1 MVMRII
7 LDLPNEETLKLL
19 DEDIKALGITDE
31 DIKALGITDEDIL
44 TESEKERSGEEEE

>member
-7 LDLPNEETLKLL
+7 LDLPNEEALKLL

-31 DIKALGITDEDIL
+31 DIKALGITDED
-44 TESEKERSGEEEE
+44 TESEKERSDEEEE